1 MKVRL
6 VPFEPWHYIDVF
18 TTTIQFSTAVGLP
31 DPVKTACTLADGG
44 IAATG
49 IAEDGSVVGCAG
61 LVFPHAGYG
70 IGWAMVHQ
78 GVQTWPVSDRAAL
91 YHQMRQQLDR
101 WMQEHALKRVEAN
114 VQPDAPVAHRFIR
127 VLGFQKES
135 EMPHYLDGKTF
146 TKYVRFK

>member
-6 VPFEPWHYIDVF
+6 VPFEPWHFIDVF
-18 TTTIQFSTAVGLP
+18 TTTIQFSSPVGLP
-31 DPVKTACTLADGG
+31 DPVKTAGQLADGG
-44 IAATG
+44 VAATA
-49 IAEDGSVVGCAG
+49 IAEDGSLAGCAG
-61 LVFPHAGYG
+61 LVFPHRGFA
-70 IGWAMVHQ
+70 IGWAMIPQ
-78 GVQTWPVSDRAAL
+78 GVLTWPVGDRTAL
-91 YHQMRQQLDR
+91 YHTIRQQLDL

-127 VLGFQKES
+127 ALGFRKES